1 MSENLKKDAFDRL
14 VAGLNPE
21 DRAEMLYN
29 INKNLSPTVE
39 LTENSTADSSAN
51 ISLRTKYAQESFL
64 YRLIL
69 WIRSLFC
76 KKNAESIYNDDIIS
90 ALARRVNKNHPGL
103 INHKNKLLDSIFY
116 NRLKDLKEAADFF
129 KPYFQNIKDNPG
141 EFYVFLSSFVIPE
154 MVTEINSNADP
165 FSLGFDVEPTVEV
178 KKNLMRKLDDL
189 LEQMGRS
196 KKSVLYEALISI
208 NWLKEFSELP
218 FVHFISQFTNI
229 TGDFYTCPYKNALLD
244 YDKFAAVFTNVQS
257 VPNELLETIFL
268 FSQRKGLSENV
279 SNKDMENAVKDFL
292 RVAIQNLGRI
302 QIFISSIPISR
313 IGKIINDN
321 FDWIAG
327 NIAGIE
333 NWYPVFQN
341 QWRKIIDLRWVDW
354 VRERKKN
361 ILSMSLFADFELSE
375 FPYCNERPWASLWRR
390 IPFTYELTA
399 GFLSWF
405 VNEKFDEYDSIL
417 TEVITEGVFERSQNK
432 TEYSEGFN
440 LFNDANKNMLNFLE
454 KVSLKGEIGSLFNEI
469 KAQHIH
475 TFQGQNKIDSMIS
488 SIEKEIK
495 SITTDFVKGGRLMEA
510 VFRGFFETN
519 PDGIHFSLQNINTI
533 KGHQNT
539 AWKDKLKQTAK
550 GLKRA
555 IYYLLELESIDEAAA
570 NEQ

>member
-1 MSENLKKDAFDRL
+1 MSESLKKDAFDRL
-14 VAGLNPE
+14 VAGLSSE

-39 LTENSTADSSAN
+39 LTENSTTDSSAN
-51 ISLRTKYAQESFL
+51 ISLHTKYAQESFF

-69 WIRSLFC
+69 WFRSLLC
-76 KKNAESIYNDDIIS
+76 KKNVESIYNDDIIS

-103 INHKNKLLDSIFY
+103 INHRIKVIDSIFY

-129 KPYFQNIKDNPG
+129 KPYFQNIKDNSG
-141 EFYVFLSSFVIPE
+141 EFYVFLGSFIIPE
-154 MVTEINSNADP
+154 MVEEINSSADP

-178 KKNLMRKLDDL
+178 KKNLMRRLDDL
-189 LEQMGRS
+189 LEQMERTKRS
-196 KKSVLYEALISI
+196 LLYEALISI

-229 TGDFYTCPYKNALLD
+229 TGSSYTCPYKNSLLD
-244 YDKFAAVFTNVQS
+244 YDKFAAVFTNIQT

-268 FSQRKGLSENV
+268 FSQRKGLSKNV
-279 SNKDMENAVKDFL
+279 SNKDMENAIKEFL
-292 RVAIQNLGRI
+292 RIANQNLSRI
-302 QIFISSIPISR
+302 QIFISSVPVTR

-327 NIAGIE
+327 NISGIE
-333 NWYPVFQN
+333 NWFPVFKS
-341 QWRKIIDLRWVDW
+341 QWRKIIELRWTDW

-361 ILSMSLFADFELSE
+361 VLSMSLLADFELTE
-375 FPYCNERPWASLWRR
+375 FPYCSERPWASLWSR

-405 VNEKFDEYDSIL
+405 VKEKFNEYDSIL
-417 TEVITEGVFERSQNK
+417 TEVLTEGVFERSQNK

-440 LFNDANKNMLNFLE
+440 LFMDANKNMLNFLE
-454 KVSLKGEIGSLFNEI
+454 KISPKGETGLLFNEI
-469 KAQHIH
+469 KEQHIH
-475 TFQGQNKIDSMIS
+475 SFQVQNKIDSMFS
-488 SIEKEIK
+488 SIENEIK
-495 SITTDFVKGGRLMEA
+495 SITTDFVKGVRLMEA
-510 VFRGFFETN
+510 VFRGFFDSN
-519 PDGIHFSLQNINTI
+519 SDGIHLSLYNINTI

-550 GLKRA
+550 ELKKA
-555 IYYLLELESIDEAAA
+555 VYYLLELQSIDEAAA
-570 NEQ
+570 ND